1 MVELINKATGTLMRV
16 ADNRLEE
23 YLEAGHS
30 LASAPKS
37 KDVEPKVEEPK
48 DEPKEEEPKAEKKTT
63 KRKR

>member
-23 YLEAGHS
+23 YLEAGHV

-37 KDVEPKVEEPK
+37 KAAEPKVEEPK
-48 DEPKEEEPKAEKKTT
+48 VEPKEEEPKAEKKTT

>member
-23 YLEAGHS
+23 YLEAGHV

-37 KDVEPKVEEPK
+37 KAAEPKVEEPK
-48 DEPKEEEPKAEKKTT
+48 EEPKEEKPKVAKKTT
-63 KRKR
+63 RKK